1 MLQLSVILRFQ
12 MVQQNLVTHSA
23 VSNKMSDLTEF
34 YELVQAQTTDRQ
46 DAIASLENVTSG
58 VAAEVG
64 NAHAT
69 LNAIDMLTPEIVNG
83 YNTRIDAVTTRA
95 EASQNGVSV
104 TSSNDN
110 IYVTRRT
117 QTISLYM

>member
-1 MLQLSVILRFQ
+1 
-12 MVQQNLVTHSA
+12 
-23 VSNKMSDLTEF
+23 MSDLTEF

-58 VAAEVG
+58 VTAEVG

-95 EASQNGVSV
+95 EASQNGASV
-104 TSSNDN
+104 ISSNH
-110 IYVTRRT
+110 YVARRT
-117 QTISLYM
+117 QSISL